1 MILNATVSTNTTS
14 SKLVSVANDSSAN
27 KTELSKPEKP
37 EPKTGKAAIAAP
49 KSLANLIKKNASDK
63 GVINPPAPAKNAT
76 VDSPAKAEPIKL
88 QVTEDIEKPKKHSHH
103 KKHHHHKMSKKESTE
118 IQILNDRDA
127 LFNDE
132 I

>member
-27 KTELSKPEKP
+27 KTELSKPET
-37 EPKTGKAAIAAP
+37 KTGKAAIAAP
-49 KSLANLIKKNASDK
+49 KSLDNLIKKNVSDK

-76 VDSPAKAEPIKL
+76 VDSPAKTEPIKL

-103 KKHHHHKMSKKESTE
+103 KKHHHHKMGKKESTE